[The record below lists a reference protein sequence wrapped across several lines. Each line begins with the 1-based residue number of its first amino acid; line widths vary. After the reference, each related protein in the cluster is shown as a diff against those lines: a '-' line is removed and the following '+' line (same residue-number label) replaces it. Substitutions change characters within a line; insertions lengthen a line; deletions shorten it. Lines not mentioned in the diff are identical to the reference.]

1 MDMETVAWDGILRDV
16 EVRIDEHGPS
26 HLGGVPLP
34 IVSQLERFASGF
46 LYLVGS
52 ITERDDIHF
61 NLLPQSKLWSVE
73 EVL

>member
-1 MDMETVAWDGILRDV
+1 METVAWDSLLRDL
-16 EVRIDEHGPS
+16 EIGIDKHGPS
-26 HLGGVPLP
+26 HLGCVPLP
-34 IVSQLERFASGF
+34 IVSQLERFAAGF
-46 LYLVGS
+46 LYIMGT

>member
-1 MDMETVAWDGILRDV
+1 MAWDSLLRDL
-16 EVRIDEHGPS
+16 EVGADQHGS
-26 HLGGVPLP
+26 GHLGGVPVP
-34 IVSQLERFASGF
+34 IVSQFERFASGF
-46 LYLVGS
+46 LYIVGS